1 MLFGKKTSRVL
12 SVSFSL
18 SLSCKFRVSNETKKN
33 KEFGL
38 SPLCTQK
45 ENVRALF
52 VESSGGVRPN
62 LKTTTKTKKRTG
74 KG

>member
-1 MLFGKKTSRVL
+1 MRQKKRSLAL
-12 SVSFSL
+12 S

-33 KEFGL
+33 KEFFGL

-52 VESSGGVRPN
+52 ESSGGVRPN
-62 LKTTTKTKKRTG
+62 LKTTSKTKKRTG
-74 KG
+74 GKG